1 MKTKLIKD
9 EDGYSLF
16 TREENSTNRKF
27 IATTQGMY
35 VEQKLSKQNCDDIF
49 GVVDVEKLA
58 EEFVNDLQVASE
70 TVNRAVKLGYEEG
83 FNKAIELNK
92 DKLFTLEDMKRA
104 IDKAKQ
110 GSVKETHNGYGRPTE
125 PRFVLDDL
133 SYDEIIQSLKQPT
146 EIDVEI
152 ETEKTPVKMPG
163 IMVFTKAPKLD
174 SEGCLILKK
183 I

>member
-1 MKTKLIKD
+1 MKGKLIKTD
-9 EDGYSLF
+9 VNYLLEDDKGLVIA
-16 TREENSTNRKF
+16 STSTKEGINGLTK
-27 IATTQGMY
+27 
-35 VEQKLSKQNCDDIF
+35 KNCDEIF
-49 GVVDVEKLA
+49 GVVDLMKLA
-58 EEFVNDLQVASE
+58 EENSHKYYD
-70 TVNRAVKLGYEEG
+70 VKTTDWHCNYNG
-83 FNKAIELNK
+83 FFSGFQKAMELNK
-92 DKLFTLEDMKRA
+92 DKVFTLEDMKRA

-146 EIDVEI
+146 EIEVEI

-174 SEGCLILKK
+174 SNKCLILKK